1 MTTTEYTS
9 EALYTVGEK
18 DTIISALR
26 ELQAEKPNL
35 ICFHRPVNLNWEKV
49 TVTQF
54 LDEVYAVAKGLIAN
68 GLQPEQRVAIM
79 SSTRYEWTLADFAI
93 QACGATSVPIYPSSS
108 TSQCEWI
115 IQDSGAVL
123 AFAEDSEHSTRLN
136 TFVRSG
142 ERQPDTAHLDRVFTF
157 NQNAI
162 ADLVKEGEE
171 AGIEQEE
178 IEKRI
183 GAMTSSTINS
193 IVYTSGTT
201 GRPKGCILDHSNWLS
216 ETRSLLS
223 NPIGAFA
230 GEGRGTLMFLP
241 LAHVLA
247 RAVSYTAILG
257 SSEQT
262 YWSDTDT
269 LVTEFQRAQP
279 HMILGVPRIFE
290 KVHAAAKAKASEAG
304 GAKAKIFAI
313 AEKVATEYSKALD
326 TDKGPSVGLKIR
338 RAIFDKLVY
347 SKLRE
352 VLGGNLLYCISGG
365 SALNPELMHFFRGV
379 GVIIYEGYGLTEST
393 AAVAVNNDQDN
404 IIGTVGKPVGGNT
417 ARIAEDG
424 EVELKGTVVFKG
436 YWKNEEAT
444 KKDFTED
451 GFYKTGD
458 LGTLLPTGHLKI
470 TGRKKEILVT
480 AGGKNVSP
488 GPMEDILRSAPLIS
502 QAMVVGDDQKF
513 VGALITL
520 DEEAAS
526 RFKKDNGIPQNTSVL
541 ELAKNPVLRSQI
553 QDAINEAN
561 QTVSSAESIKKFRI
575 VHRDFTEEQGEV
587 TPSMKLKRFAVAE
600 HFARDIQKIYSSK

>member
-26 ELQAEKPNL
+26 DLQAEKPNL

-49 TVTQF
+49 TITQF

-290 KVHAAAKAKASEAG
+290 KVHAAAKSKASEAG

-313 AEKVATEYSKALD
+313 AEKTATEYSKALD
-326 TDKGPSVGLKIR
+326 TDKGPGVGLKVR
-338 RAIFDKLVY
+338 HVIFDKLVY

-526 RFKKDNGIPQNTSVL
+526 RFKKDNDIPENTSVL

>member
-26 ELQAEKPNL
+26 DLQAEKPNL

>member
-1 MTTTEYTS
+1 MTTTEYTP

-26 ELQAEKPNL
+26 DLQAEKPNL

-49 TVTQF
+49 TITQF

-162 ADLVKEGEE
+162 AELVKEGEE

-290 KVHAAAKAKASEAG
+290 KVHAAAKSKASDAG

-313 AEKVATEYSKALD
+313 AEKTATEYSKALD
-326 TDKGPSVGLKIR
+326 TDKGPGVGLKVR

-393 AAVAVNNDQDN
+393 AAVAVNNEQDN

-520 DEEAAS
+520 DEDAAS
-526 RFKKDNGIPQNTSVL
+526 RFKKDNGIPDNTSVL

-600 HFARDIQKIYSSK
+600 HFARDIQKIYSTK

>member
-162 ADLVKEGEE
+162 ADLAKEGEE

>member
-26 ELQAEKPNL
+26 DLQAEKPNL

-54 LDEVYAVAKGLIAN
+54 LNEVYAVAKGLIAN

-269 LVTEFQRAQP
+269 LVAEFQRAQP

-326 TDKGPSVGLKIR
+326 TDKGPGVGLKIR

>member
-26 ELQAEKPNL
+26 DLQAEKPNL

-269 LVTEFQRAQP
+269 LITEFQRAQP

-290 KVHAAAKAKASEAG
+290 KVHAAAKSKASEAG

-313 AEKVATEYSKALD
+313 AEKTATEYSKALD
-326 TDKGPSVGLKIR
+326 TDKGPGVGLKVR

-526 RFKKDNGIPQNTSVL
+526 RFKKDNGIPENTSVL